1 MLRNGLA
8 GQAKPSTLRCS
19 CQVSGSRECASSLSA
34 DLAALN
40 AAFEQIM
47 KANAELWANDT
58 SRRDLAFKSWQ
69 DHVAEE
75 LLLRYD
81 QGHRGDALVT
91 NP

>member
-1 MLRNGLA
+1 M
-8 GQAKPSTLRCS
+8 TLHFR
-19 CQVSGSRECASSLSA
+19 QDNTDGYSGA

-58 SRRDLAFKSWQ
+58 SPGRDLAFKSWQ

>member
-1 MLRNGLA
+1 
-8 GQAKPSTLRCS
+8 
-19 CQVSGSRECASSLSA
+19 
-34 DLAALN
+34 
-40 AAFEQIM
+40 M